1 MMNDCLFYC
10 LDECLRPLS
19 ARLKHVLTEISFLCP
34 LFCAVNSPLI
44 DLEEEIG
51 VPAIEMWLYT
61 VSLSSLLLS
70 SSRPDILLTQH
81 FKEDLSR
88 YNNALRLRLADD
100 GDTLHKAE
108 KLRCIVYTCL
118 SFLLHRWLTSA
129 RLQKDSRTDLYDQ
142 LACQVDNLLADA
154 SLYRKL
160 MDEFAQSAVK
170 EKAKGYQSTPLTP
183 EHLFLI
189 VTEALKRAEE
199 VESAVAITALRA
211 ELAALCTENTVALCT
226 ENTVALCAENTA
238 SSAENTALCA
248 ENTVALCAEKTV
260 VSSAENREADTEQD
274 VNSKKF
280 SINQILMLF
289 EGWVD
294 VPLDSSHVNQCAIA
308 RLVNRISGWSEESV
322 RVRVANGVN
331 YSGPQGR
338 RDVKLVSSMLDEVN
352 PLYADR
358 IRGNI

>member
-129 RLQKDSRTDLYDQ
+129 RLQKDTRTDLYDQ

-211 ELAALCTENTVALCT
+211 ELAALCTENTVALCA

-238 SSAENTALCA
+238 SSAENT
-248 ENTVALCAEKTV
+248 V
-260 VSSAENREADTEQD
+260 VSSAENREADTAQD

-294 VPLDSSHVNQCAIA
+294 VPLDSSHVNQRAMA
-308 RLVNRISGWSEESV
+308 RLISRVSGWSEESI

>member
-129 RLQKDSRTDLYDQ
+129 RLQKDTRTDLYDQ

-211 ELAALCTENTVALCT
+211 ELAALCTENTVALCA
-226 ENTVALCAENTA
+226 ENTVALCAEN
-238 SSAENTALCA
+238 
-248 ENTVALCAEKTV
+248 TV
-260 VSSAENREADTEQD
+260 VSSAENREADTAQD

-294 VPLDSSHVNQCAIA
+294 VPLDSSHVNQRAMA
-308 RLVNRISGWSEESV
+308 RLISRVSGWSEESI

>member
-1 MMNDCLFYC
+1 MHWQSL
-10 LDECLRPLS
+10 
-19 ARLKHVLTEISFLCP
+19 ISF
-34 LFCAVNSPLI
+34 A
-44 DLEEEIG
+44 
-51 VPAIEMWLYT
+51 
-61 VSLSSLLLS
+61 
-70 SSRPDILLTQH
+70 
-81 FKEDLSR
+81 
-88 YNNALRLRLADD
+88 
-100 GDTLHKAE
+100 
-108 KLRCIVYTCL
+108 CL

-129 RLQKDSRTDLYDQ
+129 RLQKDARTDLYDQ

-226 ENTVALCAENTA
+226 ENTA
-238 SSAENTALCA
+238 SSA
-248 ENTVALCAEKTV
+248 ENTVALCAENTVVSSAENTV
-260 VSSAENREADTEQD
+260 VSSAENREADTAQD

-294 VPLDSSHVNQCAIA
+294 VPLDSSHVNQRAMA
-308 RLVNRISGWSEESV
+308 RLISRVSGWSEESI

>member
-211 ELAALCTENTVALCT
+211 ELAALCA

-238 SSAENTALCA
+238 SSAENTVALCA
-248 ENTVALCAEKTV
+248 ENTV
-260 VSSAENREADTEQD
+260 VSSTENREADTAQD

-294 VPLDSSHVNQCAIA
+294 VPLDSSHVNQRAMA
-308 RLVNRISGWSEESV
+308 RLISRVSGWSEESI

>member
-129 RLQKDSRTDLYDQ
+129 RLQKDTRTDLYDQ

-211 ELAALCTENTVALCT
+211 ELAALCA

-238 SSAENTALCA
+238 SSAENTVALCA
-248 ENTVALCAEKTV
+248 ENTVI
-260 VSSAENREADTEQD
+260 SSAENREADTAQD

-294 VPLDSSHVNQCAIA
+294 VPLDSSHVNQRAMA
-308 RLVNRISGWSEESV
+308 RLISRVSGWSEESI

>member
-129 RLQKDSRTDLYDQ
+129 RLQKDTRTDLYDQ

-211 ELAALCTENTVALCT
+211 ELAALCTENTVALC
-226 ENTVALCAENTA
+226 AEN
-238 SSAENTALCA
+238 
-248 ENTVALCAEKTV
+248 TV
-260 VSSAENREADTEQD
+260 VSSAENREADTAQD

-294 VPLDSSHVNQCAIA
+294 VPLDSSHVNQRAMA
-308 RLVNRISGWSEESV
+308 RLISRVSGWSEESI

>member
-211 ELAALCTENTVALCT
+211 ELAALCTENTVALC
-226 ENTVALCAENTA
+226 AENTA
-238 SSAENTALCA
+238 SSAENTVALCA
-248 ENTVALCAEKTV
+248 ENTV
-260 VSSAENREADTEQD
+260 VSSAENREADTAQD

-294 VPLDSSHVNQCAIA
+294 VPLDSSHVNQRAMA

>member
-211 ELAALCTENTVALCT
+211 ELAALCTENTVALC
-226 ENTVALCAENTA
+226 
-238 SSAENTALCA
+238 
-248 ENTVALCAEKTV
+248 AEKTV

-294 VPLDSSHVNQCAIA
+294 VPLDSSHVNQRAMA
-308 RLVNRISGWSEESV
+308 RLISRVSGWSEESI

>member
-81 FKEDLSR
+81 FKEDLFR

-129 RLQKDSRTDLYDQ
+129 RLQKDTRTDLYDQ

-211 ELAALCTENTVALCT
+211 ELAALCTENTVALC
-226 ENTVALCAENTA
+226 AEN
-238 SSAENTALCA
+238 
-248 ENTVALCAEKTV
+248 TV

-294 VPLDSSHVNQCAIA
+294 VPLDSSHVNQRAMA
-308 RLVNRISGWSEESV
+308 RLISRVSGWSEESI

>member
-129 RLQKDSRTDLYDQ
+129 RLQKDTRTDLYDQ

-226 ENTVALCAENTA
+226 ENTA
-238 SSAENTALCA
+238 SST
-248 ENTVALCAEKTV
+248 ENTVALCAENTV
-260 VSSAENREADTEQD
+260 VSSTENREADTAQD

-294 VPLDSSHVNQCAIA
+294 VPLDSSHVNQRAMA
-308 RLVNRISGWSEESV
+308 RLISRVSGWSEESI

>member
-129 RLQKDSRTDLYDQ
+129 RLQKDTRTDLYDQ

-211 ELAALCTENTVALCT
+211 ELAALCTENTVALC
-226 ENTVALCAENTA
+226 AENTA
-238 SSAENTALCA
+238 SST

-260 VSSAENREADTEQD
+260 VSSAENREADTAQD

-294 VPLDSSHVNQCAIA
+294 VPLDSSHVNQRAMA
-308 RLVNRISGWSEESV
+308 RLISRVSGWSEESI

>member
-129 RLQKDSRTDLYDQ
+129 RLQKDTRTDLYDQ

-211 ELAALCTENTVALCT
+211 ELAALC
-226 ENTVALCAENTA
+226 AEN
-238 SSAENTALCA
+238 
-248 ENTVALCAEKTV
+248 TV
-260 VSSAENREADTEQD
+260 VSSAENREADTAQD

-294 VPLDSSHVNQCAIA
+294 VPLDSSHVNQRAMA
-308 RLVNRISGWSEESV
+308 RLISRVSGWSEESI

>member
-1 MMNDCLFYC
+1 MNDCLFYC

-211 ELAALCTENTVALCT
+211 ELAALC
-226 ENTVALCAENTA
+226 
-238 SSAENTALCA
+238 A
-248 ENTVALCAEKTV
+248 ENTV
-260 VSSAENREADTEQD
+260 VSSTENREADTAQD

-294 VPLDSSHVNQCAIA
+294 VPLDSSHVNQRAMA
-308 RLVNRISGWSEESV
+308 RLISRVSGWSEESI

>member
-129 RLQKDSRTDLYDQ
+129 RLQKDTRTDLYDQ

-211 ELAALCTENTVALCT
+211 ELAALCTENTVALCAENTASST
-226 ENTVALCAENTA
+226 ENTVALCAEKQL
-238 SSAENTALCA
+238 SP
-248 ENTVALCAEKTV
+248 VRKTG
-260 VSSAENREADTEQD
+260 RLT
-274 VNSKKF
+274 
-280 SINQILMLF
+280 LRRML
-289 EGWVD
+289 
-294 VPLDSSHVNQCAIA
+294 IA
-308 RLVNRISGWSEESV
+308 RSFQS
-322 RVRVANGVN
+322 
-331 YSGPQGR
+331 
-338 RDVKLVSSMLDEVN
+338 
-352 PLYADR
+352 
-358 IRGNI
+358 IRY

>member
-129 RLQKDSRTDLYDQ
+129 RLQKDTRTDLYDQ

-226 ENTVALCAENTA
+226 ENTV
-238 SSAENTALCA
+238 
-248 ENTVALCAEKTV
+248 
-260 VSSAENREADTEQD
+260 VSSTENREADTAQD

-294 VPLDSSHVNQCAIA
+294 VPLDSSHVNQRAMA
-308 RLVNRISGWSEESV
+308 RLISRVSGWSEESI

>member
-51 VPAIEMWLYT
+51 VPAIEMWLYA

-211 ELAALCTENTVALCT
+211 ELAALCTENTVALC
-226 ENTVALCAENTA
+226 AEN
-238 SSAENTALCA
+238 
-248 ENTVALCAEKTV
+248 TV
-260 VSSAENREADTEQD
+260 VSSAENREADTAQD

-294 VPLDSSHVNQCAIA
+294 VPLDSSHVNQRAMA
-308 RLVNRISGWSEESV
+308 RLISRVSGWSEESI

>member
-226 ENTVALCAENTA
+226 ENTVALCAENT
-238 SSAENTALCA
+238 
-248 ENTVALCAEKTV
+248 V

-294 VPLDSSHVNQCAIA
+294 VPLDSSHVNQRAMA
-308 RLVNRISGWSEESV
+308 RLISRVSGWSEESI

>member
-129 RLQKDSRTDLYDQ
+129 RLQKDTRTDLYDQ

-211 ELAALCTENTVALCT
+211 ELAALCTENTVALC
-226 ENTVALCAENTA
+226 AEN
-238 SSAENTALCA
+238 
-248 ENTVALCAEKTV
+248 TV
-260 VSSAENREADTEQD
+260 VSSAENRGADTAQD

-289 EGWVD
+289 ESWFD

>member
-129 RLQKDSRTDLYDQ
+129 RLQKDTRTDLYDQ

-226 ENTVALCAENTA
+226 ENTVALCAENT
-238 SSAENTALCA
+238 
-248 ENTVALCAEKTV
+248 V
-260 VSSAENREADTEQD
+260 VSSAENREADTAQD

-294 VPLDSSHVNQCAIA
+294 VPLDSSHVNQRAMA
-308 RLVNRISGWSEESV
+308 RLISRVSGWSEESI

>member
-129 RLQKDSRTDLYDQ
+129 RLQKDTRTDLYDQ

-211 ELAALCTENTVALCT
+211 ELAALCTENTVALCAENT
-226 ENTVALCAENTA
+226 ASSAENTVALCAENT
-238 SSAENTALCA
+238 
-248 ENTVALCAEKTV
+248 V
-260 VSSAENREADTEQD
+260 VSSTENREADTAQD

-294 VPLDSSHVNQCAIA
+294 VPLDSSHVNQRAMA
-308 RLVNRISGWSEESV
+308 RLISRVSGWSEESI

>member
-129 RLQKDSRTDLYDQ
+129 RLQKDTRTDLYDQ

-211 ELAALCTENTVALCT
+211 ELAALCA

-238 SSAENTALCA
+238 SST
-248 ENTVALCAEKTV
+248 ENTVALCAENTV
-260 VSSAENREADTEQD
+260 VSSAENREADTAQD

-294 VPLDSSHVNQCAIA
+294 VPLDSSHVNQRAMA
-308 RLVNRISGWSEESV
+308 RLISRVSGWSEESI

>member
-129 RLQKDSRTDLYDQ
+129 RLQKDTRTDLYDQ
-142 LACQVDNLLADA
+142 LVCQVDNLLADA

-211 ELAALCTENTVALCT
+211 ELAALCTENTVALC
-226 ENTVALCAENTA
+226 AENTA
-238 SSAENTALCA
+238 SST

-294 VPLDSSHVNQCAIA
+294 VPLDSSHVNQRAMA
-308 RLVNRISGWSEESV
+308 RLISRVSGWSEESI

>member
-129 RLQKDSRTDLYDQ
+129 RLQKDTRTDLYDQ

-211 ELAALCTENTVALCT
+211 ELAALCAENTVALCTENTVALCT
-226 ENTVALCAENTA
+226 ENTVALCAENT
-238 SSAENTALCA
+238 
-248 ENTVALCAEKTV
+248 V
-260 VSSAENREADTEQD
+260 VSSTENREADTAQD

-294 VPLDSSHVNQCAIA
+294 VPLDSSHVNQRAMA
-308 RLVNRISGWSEESV
+308 RLISRVSGWSEESI

>member
-129 RLQKDSRTDLYDQ
+129 RLQKDTRTDLYDQ

-226 ENTVALCAENTA
+226 ENTVALCAEN
-238 SSAENTALCA
+238 
-248 ENTVALCAEKTV
+248 
-260 VSSAENREADTEQD
+260 READTAQD

-294 VPLDSSHVNQCAIA
+294 VPLDSSHVNQRAMA
-308 RLVNRISGWSEESV
+308 RLISRVSGWSEESI

>member
-129 RLQKDSRTDLYDQ
+129 RLQKDTRTDLYDQ

-211 ELAALCTENTVALCT
+211 ELAALC
-226 ENTVALCAENTA
+226 
-238 SSAENTALCA
+238 A
-248 ENTVALCAEKTV
+248 ENTV
-260 VSSAENREADTEQD
+260 VSSTENREADTAQD

-294 VPLDSSHVNQCAIA
+294 VPLDSSHVNQRAMA
-308 RLVNRISGWSEESV
+308 RLISRVSGWSEESI

>member
-1 MMNDCLFYC
+1 MHWQSL
-10 LDECLRPLS
+10 
-19 ARLKHVLTEISFLCP
+19 ISF
-34 LFCAVNSPLI
+34 
-44 DLEEEIG
+44 
-51 VPAIEMWLYT
+51 
-61 VSLSSLLLS
+61 
-70 SSRPDILLTQH
+70 
-81 FKEDLSR
+81 
-88 YNNALRLRLADD
+88 
-100 GDTLHKAE
+100 
-108 KLRCIVYTCL
+108 TCL

-129 RLQKDSRTDLYDQ
+129 RLQKDTRTDLYDQ
-142 LACQVDNLLADA
+142 LACQLDNLLADA

-211 ELAALCTENTVALCT
+211 ELAALCA

-238 SSAENTALCA
+238 SSAENTVALCA
-248 ENTVALCAEKTV
+248 ENTVA
-260 VSSAENREADTEQD
+260 SSGENTEADTAQD

-280 SINQILMLF
+280 SINQILMLIESWF
-289 EGWVD
+289 D

-308 RLVNRISGWSEESV
+308 RLVNRISGWSEESI

-352 PLYADR
+352 PLYAER

>member
-129 RLQKDSRTDLYDQ
+129 RLQKGTRTDLYDQ

-211 ELAALCTENTVALCT
+211 ELAALCTENTVALC
-226 ENTVALCAENTA
+226 AEN
-238 SSAENTALCA
+238 
-248 ENTVALCAEKTV
+248 TV
-260 VSSAENREADTEQD
+260 VSSAENREADTAQD

-294 VPLDSSHVNQCAIA
+294 VPLDSSHVNQRAMA
-308 RLVNRISGWSEESV
+308 RLISRVSGWSEESI

>member
-226 ENTVALCAENTA
+226 ENTVALCAE
-238 SSAENTALCA
+238 
-248 ENTVALCAEKTV
+248 KTV

-294 VPLDSSHVNQCAIA
+294 VPLDSSHVNQRAMA
-308 RLVNRISGWSEESV
+308 RLISRVSGWSEESI

>member
-129 RLQKDSRTDLYDQ
+129 RLQKDTRTDLYDQ

-211 ELAALCTENTVALCT
+211 ELAALCTENTVALC
-226 ENTVALCAENTA
+226 AENTA
-238 SSAENTALCA
+238 SSAEN
-248 ENTVALCAEKTV
+248 
-260 VSSAENREADTEQD
+260 READTAQD

-294 VPLDSSHVNQCAIA
+294 VPLDSSHVNQCAMA
-308 RLVNRISGWSEESV
+308 RLISRVSGWSEESI

>member
-108 KLRCIVYTCL
+108 KPRCIVYTCL

-129 RLQKDSRTDLYDQ
+129 RLQKDTRTDLYDQ

-226 ENTVALCAENTA
+226 ENTA
-238 SSAENTALCA
+238 SSA
-248 ENTVALCAEKTV
+248 ENTVALCAE
-260 VSSAENREADTEQD
+260 NREADTAQD

-294 VPLDSSHVNQCAIA
+294 VPLDSSHVNQRAMA
-308 RLVNRISGWSEESV
+308 RLISRVSGWSEESI

>member
-129 RLQKDSRTDLYDQ
+129 RLQKDTRTDLYDQ

-211 ELAALCTENTVALCT
+211 ELAALCTENT
-226 ENTVALCAENTA
+226 A
-238 SSAENTALCA
+238 SSAENM
-248 ENTVALCAEKTV
+248 
-260 VSSAENREADTEQD
+260 EADTAQD

-294 VPLDSSHVNQCAIA
+294 VPLDSSHVNQRAMA
-308 RLVNRISGWSEESV
+308 RLISRVSGWSEESI

>member
-129 RLQKDSRTDLYDQ
+129 RLQKDTRTDLYDQ

-211 ELAALCTENTVALCT
+211 ELAALCTENTVALC
-226 ENTVALCAENTA
+226 
-238 SSAENTALCA
+238 
-248 ENTVALCAEKTV
+248 
-260 VSSAENREADTEQD
+260 AENREADTAQD

-294 VPLDSSHVNQCAIA
+294 VPLDSSHVNQRAMA
-308 RLVNRISGWSEESV
+308 RLISRVSGWSEESI

>member
-129 RLQKDSRTDLYDQ
+129 RLQKDTRTDLYDQ

-199 VESAVAITALRA
+199 VESAVAITALSA
-211 ELAALCTENTVALCT
+211 ELAALCAENTVVSST
-226 ENTVALCAENTA
+226 ENTVALCAEN
-238 SSAENTALCA
+238 
-248 ENTVALCAEKTV
+248 TV
-260 VSSAENREADTEQD
+260 VSSAENREADTAQD

-294 VPLDSSHVNQCAIA
+294 VPLDSSHVNQRAMA
-308 RLVNRISGWSEESV
+308 RLISRVSGWSEESI

>member
-226 ENTVALCAENTA
+226 ENTVALCAENT
-238 SSAENTALCA
+238 
-248 ENTVALCAEKTV
+248 V
-260 VSSAENREADTEQD
+260 VSSTENREADTAQD

-294 VPLDSSHVNQCAIA
+294 VPLDSSHVNQRAMA
-308 RLVNRISGWSEESV
+308 RLISRVSGWSEESI

>member
-211 ELAALCTENTVALCT
+211 ELAALCTENTVALC
-226 ENTVALCAENTA
+226 
-238 SSAENTALCA
+238 A
-248 ENTVALCAEKTV
+248 ENTV
-260 VSSAENREADTEQD
+260 VSSTENREADTAQD

-294 VPLDSSHVNQCAIA
+294 VPLDSSHVNQRAMA
-308 RLVNRISGWSEESV
+308 RLISRVSGWSEESI

>member
-118 SFLLHRWLTSA
+118 SFLLYRWLTSA
-129 RLQKDSRTDLYDQ
+129 RLQKDTRTDLYDQ

-199 VESAVAITALRA
+199 VESAVAITSLRAELAALRA
-211 ELAALCTENTVALCT
+211 ELAALCTENTVALC
-226 ENTVALCAENTA
+226 
-238 SSAENTALCA
+238 A
-248 ENTVALCAEKTV
+248 ENTV
-260 VSSAENREADTEQD
+260 VSSTENREADTAQD

-294 VPLDSSHVNQCAIA
+294 VPLDSSHVNQRAMA
-308 RLVNRISGWSEESV
+308 RLISRVSGWSEESI

>member
-129 RLQKDSRTDLYDQ
+129 RLQKDTRTDLYDQ

-211 ELAALCTENTVALCT
+211 ELAALCTENTVALC
-226 ENTVALCAENTA
+226 AENTA
-238 SSAENTALCA
+238 SSAENTASSTENTASSA
-248 ENTVALCAEKTV
+248 ENTV
-260 VSSAENREADTEQD
+260 VSSAENREADTAQD

-294 VPLDSSHVNQCAIA
+294 VPLDSSHVNQRAMA
-308 RLVNRISGWSEESV
+308 RLISRVSGWSEESI